1 VRKEP
6 EIQDFGRGTM
16 SSNDGLQEGI
26 ISEVKDEITEPPAYK
41 VLIHN
46 DDYTTK
52 EFVVGILMA
61 YFGKTADEATRLMW
75 FVHRNG
81 IGECGTYPYEV
92 AETKVTLVT
101 EAAKESGFPLKTSIE
116 PQ

>member
-1 VRKEP
+1 
-6 EIQDFGRGTM
+6 M
-16 SSNDGLQEGI
+16 SGGDADLKEGI
-26 ISEVKDEITEPPAYK
+26 ITEIEEEVTEPPAYK
-41 VLIHN
+41 VLLHN
-46 DDYTTK
+46 DDYTPR

-61 YFGKTADEATRLMW
+61 FFDKPADEATRLMW

-92 AETKVTLVT
+92 AETKVHLVT
-101 EAAKESGFPLKTSIE
+101 QAARENGFPLKTSLE